1 MSPFCFL
8 LFLVFIAP
16 LAASLPQR
24 QHKVIIVGAG
34 MSGIMAARKLSENG
48 VDDFLILEGSDR
60 IGGRMHKREFGGKT
74 VEIGANW
81 IEGVGGHHLNPLLEL
96 AHESGLR
103 TFLFDYSNISSNYYD
118 SKFGKTIPLSEVLD
132 ITKKQEAS
140 NNFSINLVA
149 TIRANNEEDV
159 SVLEAHRIFGYV
171 PETPL
176 EMAIDYVDFD
186 MEMAVTSLKSV
197 TPLPTISYY
206 GASERFVADE
216 RGYEQLVQGL
226 GGKFL
231 KSMDGRLTDGRLI
244 LRKVVREIH
253 YRDDCV
259 HVLVEDGTSYSA
271 EYVILSVSLGVLQS
285 KLIRFKPEL
294 PHLENQYPGSNILF
308 VTVTDDEARR
318 IERQSDNVTK
328 EEAMEVLRKIF
339 GPEIPDAMDILVPR
353 WGMDRLQRG
362 SYSNWPIGVT
372 DDDFDKLKRW
382 KILSM
387 FKFDMAI
394 YMKIFLKF
402 PHTFWPSG
410 PGTAVF
416 SYASERRGYYNY
428 WEHLE
433 KQYPGSNILF
443 VTVTDDEARRIERQS
458 DNVTKEEAM
467 EVLRKIFGPEIPDAL
482 DIFVPR
488 WGMDRLQRGSYSNWP
503 IGVTDDDFNKLKA
516 PVGRIYFTGEYT
528 SLDYNGYVV
537 REIHYR
543 DDCVHVLVEDGTSYS
558 AEYVILSVSLGV
570 LQSKLIRFKP
580 ELPRWKILSMF
591 KFDMAIYMKIFLK
604 FPHTFWPSGPGTA
617 VFSYAS
623 ERRGYYNYWEHLEK
637 QYPGSNILFVT
648 VTDDEARRI
657 ERQSNNVTKEEAME
671 VLRKIFGPEIP
682 DALDI
687 FVPRWGMDRLQRGSY
702 SNWPIGVTDDDFN
715 KLKAPVG
722 RIYFTGEYTSLDNN
736 GYVHGAYFAAA

>member
-16 LAASLPQR
+16 LAASLSQR
-24 QHKVIIVGAG
+24 HHKVIIVGAG
-34 MSGIMAARKLSENG
+34 MSGIMAAKKLSENG

-81 IEGVGGHHLNPLLEL
+81 IEGVGGLHLNPLLEL

-103 TFLFDYSNISSNYYD
+103 TFFFDYSNISSNYFD
-118 SKFGKTIPLSEVLD
+118 SNGKAIPLSEVLD

-140 NNFSINLVA
+140 NKFSTNLVA

-176 EMAIDYVDFD
+176 EMAVDYVDFD
-186 MEMAVTSLKSV
+186 MEMAEPPRVTSLKSV
-197 TPLPTISYY
+197 TPLPTNSYY
-206 GASERFVADE
+206 GASSRFVADE
-216 RGYEQLVQGL
+216 RGYEQLVHGL

-231 KSMDGRLTDGRLI
+231 KSVDGRLTDGRLI

-259 HVLVEDGTSYSA
+259 HVFVEDGTSYSA
-271 EYVILSVSLGVLQS
+271 EYVILSISLGVLQS

-294 PHLENQYPGSNILF
+294 P
-308 VTVTDDEARR
+308 
-318 IERQSDNVTK
+318 
-328 EEAMEVLRKIF
+328 
-339 GPEIPDAMDILVPR
+339 
-353 WGMDRLQRG
+353 
-362 SYSNWPIGVT
+362 
-372 DDDFDKLKRW
+372 RW

-402 PHTFWPSG
+402 PHIFWPSG
-410 PGTAVF
+410 PGTEVF
-416 SYASERRGYYNY
+416 SYASERRGYYNC

-458 DNVTKEEAM
+458 DNVTKDEAM
-467 EVLRKIFGPEIPDAL
+467 DVLRKIFGPEIPDAL
-482 DIFVPR
+482 DILVPR

-528 SLDYNGYVV
+528 SL
-537 REIHYR
+537 HY
-543 DDCVHVLVEDGTSYS
+543 
-558 AEYVILSVSLGV
+558 
-570 LQSKLIRFKP
+570 
-580 ELPRWKILSMF
+580 
-591 KFDMAIYMKIFLK
+591 
-604 FPHTFWPSGPGTA
+604 
-617 VFSYAS
+617 
-623 ERRGYYNYWEHLEK
+623 
-637 QYPGSNILFVT
+637 
-648 VTDDEARRI
+648 
-657 ERQSNNVTKEEAME
+657 
-671 VLRKIFGPEIP
+671 
-682 DALDI
+682 
-687 FVPRWGMDRLQRGSY
+687 
-702 SNWPIGVTDDDFN
+702 
-715 KLKAPVG
+715 
-722 RIYFTGEYTSLDNN
+722 N
-736 GYVHGAYFAAA
+736 GYVHGAYFAAKNASCHHHQEGGRYLQGRNYSLKVKTNQ